1 MTTGI
6 YSLTNPDGQVY
17 IGAST
22 NIEARIKH
30 HQVTN
35 GKAHSK
41 LRTSFLKYG
50 WDGHIP
56 RVLETCSREQLL
68 ERERYW
74 QDYYTPVMLNR
85 RKNGVNGIKP
95 WTSEATRLLQSQALT
110 GRKRAMKNKK
120 HTAVTKQ
127 KMSAAKK
134 GTGRVIRMS
143 QLDGTVVV
151 EATLDV
157 YLAEGLSRQCISM
170 ACLGKIKTYKNFIWE
185 YVTPEAYKSPRKR
198 RAAIDLFK

>member
-17 IGAST
+17 IGASV
-22 NIEARIKH
+22 NIEARLRQHKS
-30 HQVTN
+30 TK

-41 LRTSFLKYG
+41 LRASFLNYG
-50 WDGHIP
+50 WDGHTP
-56 RVLETCSREQLL
+56 RVLETCSQEQLL

-74 QDYYTPVMLNR
+74 QDYYEPIMLNC
-85 RKNGVNGIKP
+85 RKNGVNGIHP

-110 GRKRAMKNKK
+110 GRKGHMKNKK
-120 HTAVTKQ
+120 HTAATKQ
-127 KMSAAKK
+127 KMSAAKTGK
-134 GTGRVIRMS
+134 GRLIRMS
-143 QLDGTVVV
+143 QPDGTVVV

-157 YLAEGLSRQCISM
+157 YLAEGLSRQCISL

-185 YVTPEAYKSPRKR
+185 YVTPAGYKSPRKR
-198 RAAIDLFK
+198 RAAINLFE